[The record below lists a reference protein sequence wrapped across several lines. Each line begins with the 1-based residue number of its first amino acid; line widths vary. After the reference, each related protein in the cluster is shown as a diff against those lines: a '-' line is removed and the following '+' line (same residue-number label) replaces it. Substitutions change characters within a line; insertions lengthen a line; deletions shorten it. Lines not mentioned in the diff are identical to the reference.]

1 MASFRSIRFRS
12 TSRFRLTEFEDT
24 PTSQLTVDEFMKID
38 LEEECDPPSY
48 TAGQRKLRLKQV
60 TCTGPTST
68 RGPRAMAHLPSTFS
82 LRTHAWSLRHEWAR
96 GPRTAGEGRAALRS
110 LSPARP
116 CIWGL
121 RTHPSWRAGPGPQLS
136 VPLELLLP
144 MPQLAGKLVPS
155 EAVSGPGASVTS
167 RGPLV

>member
-1 MASFRSIRFRS
+1 
-12 TSRFRLTEFEDT
+12 
-24 PTSQLTVDEFMKID
+24 MKID

-82 LRTHAWSLRHEWAR
+82 LRTHAWSPRHEL
-96 GPRTAGEGRAALRS
+96 GPRPAHGGGGAGCTLVLVPSTPLHLGAAHAS
-110 LSPARP
+110 LLV
-116 CIWGL
+116 G
-121 RTHPSWRAGPGPQLS
+121 GPRPQLS

-144 MPQLAGKLVPS
+144 MPRLAGKLVPS
-155 EAVSGPGASVTS
+155 EAASGP
-167 RGPLV
+167 